1 MSKITYCEKHK
12 AGMEKSKERMR
23 QLIKEAQEN
32 GSDIFISAYNT
43 FKPYHLKDHSKID
56 MKKINNRKLK
66 EILKHMIQISRI
78 QLSRPTP
85 DMVHLEKLDHEVKIA
100 NEIINHIQEDIINA
114 QNKGQQ
120 HDAYDQ
126 EVKVQQESIKDFQKQ
141 INELNNKIKIK
152 KEKGNLPRS
161 LGQSKDNKQ
170 AFPHFDTAVDMLFSN
185 ITGKKGKMD
194 DILKNVERLKI
205 QDLNRRLNNTIK
217 EDYSDELGHL
227 EIWGKND
234 KYGKKYDKDFFAEKQ
249 IDGTFFP
256 LKKGKHQN
264 YGYIPTP
271 EDLKKDAVNLFKTHV
286 HRGSGKRMEKSKKKI
301 YEKSKK
307 KKYKKRKTKKRN
319 RKKRTKKKY

>member
-1 MSKITYCEKHK
+1 MSKMTYCEKHK

-32 GSDIFISAYNT
+32 GTDIFISAYNT
-43 FKPYHLKDHSKID
+43 FKPYPLKDHSKID

-66 EILKHMIQISRI
+66 EILKHMIQIARV
-78 QLSRPTP
+78 QLSRPTQ
-85 DMVHLEKLDHEVKIA
+85 DMIRLKKLDHEVKIA
-100 NEIINHIQEDIINA
+100 NEIIKHIQEDIINA

-126 EVKVQQESIKDFQKQ
+126 EMKSQQNSINDFQKQ
-141 INELNNKIKIK
+141 IDKLKDHIKKK
-152 KEKGNLPRS
+152 KEKGNIPVS
-161 LGQSKDNKQ
+161 LGKSTDNKQ
-170 AFPHFDTAVDMLFSN
+170 AFSHFDTAVDMLFSN

-217 EDYSDELGHL
+217 EDYSDELAHL

-234 KYGKKYDKDFFAEKQ
+234 KYGKKYDKDFFPEKQ
-249 IDGTFFP
+249 IDGDFFP
-256 LKKGKHQN
+256 LKMGKHED

-271 EDLKKDAVNLFKTHV
+271 EDLKRDAVNLFKTHI
-286 HRGSGKRMEKSKKKI
+286 HTGSGKRRK
-301 YEKSKK
+301 KSKK
-307 KKYKKRKTKKRN
+307 KKYKKRKTKKKRN

>member
-152 KEKGNLPRS
+152 KEKGNIPIS
-161 LGQSKDNKQ
+161 LGKLKDNKQ
-170 AFPHFDTAVDMLFSN
+170 AFSHFDTAVDMLFSN

-217 EDYSDELGHL
+217 EDYSDELAHL

-234 KYGKKYDKDFFAEKQ
+234 KYGKKYDKDFFPEKQ
-249 IDGTFFP
+249 IEGNFFP
-256 LKKGKHQN
+256 LKKGKHED

-271 EDLKKDAVNLFKTHV
+271 EDLKKDAVNLLKTHI
-286 HRGSGKRMEKSKKKI
+286 HSGSGKRMK
-301 YEKSKK
+301 KSKK
-307 KKYKKRKTKKRN
+307 KKYKKRKTKKKRN